1 MIKPGL
7 ANVYRRFTRR
17 QPASEAL
24 PQVDTLLAVADGEH
38 GVESERLLTEV
49 GRSGLH
55 ADLLRLAR
63 ALSPESAR
71 LGVQLEQAFDATSSA
86 GHRRDRQRQR
96 NAAPQRGWLRTASA
110 LAAGL
115 LVAVAVWSFQRSHAL
130 APAAVGQHDVAVSSK
145 VVPDRIFAAL
155 SEGNGTSSSANAKRD
170 EIFRADFKSDRIFKS
185 SEG

>member
-7 ANVYRRFTRR
+7 ANVYRRFTRH
-17 QPASEAL
+17 QAPEAL
-24 PQVDTLLAVADGEH
+24 PQVGALLALADGEH
-38 GVESERLLTEV
+38 GVQTERLLTEV

-71 LGVQLEQAFDATSSA
+71 LGVQLEQAFDATSA
-86 GHRRDRQRQR
+86 GHRRDRRPLR
-96 NAAPQRGWLRTASA
+96 NAAPHRGWLRAASA

-115 LVAVAVWSFQRSHAL
+115 LIAVAVWSLQRSHTV
-130 APAAVGQHDVAVSSK
+130 APAEQHPVAASDK
-145 VVPDRIFAAL
+145 AVPDRIFAAL
-155 SEGNGTSSSANAKRD
+155 SERRAPASAGKSD
-170 EIFRADFKSDRIFKS
+170 QIFRADFKPDRIFKS